1 MQDGNGGV
9 IIINNHN
16 NNNNEKIRKILKDE
30 QINIHNNNGGI
41 ELPLTSEEISISINF
56 LFFL

>member
-30 QINIHNNNGGI
+30 QININNNNGGI
-41 ELPLTSEEISISINF
+41 ELPLTPEEISISI
-56 LFFL
+56 L